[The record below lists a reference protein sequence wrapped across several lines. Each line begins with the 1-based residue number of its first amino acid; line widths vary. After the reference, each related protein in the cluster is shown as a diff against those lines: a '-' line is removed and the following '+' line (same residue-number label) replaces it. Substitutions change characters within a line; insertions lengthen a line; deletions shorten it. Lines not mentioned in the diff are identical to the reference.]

1 MGKSCENLSN
11 VGTKQTFYKKPIAS
25 HAIRLEGFSC
35 SHIAFHSCFGDL
47 KSTQSRQTVSHKYK
61 LFVLWYLVTFCKY
74 FGVDG
79 LPPFSRYLRKQI
91 EQKYFCVL
99 VWQYKGKQK
108 FWSKE
113 HLWYTTF
120 YHDTRN
126 LLIKTLSDLFLI

>member
-79 LPPFSRYLRKQI
+79 LPPFSRYLRK
-91 EQKYFCVL
+91 KSNKSTFA
-99 VWQYKGKQK
+99 
-108 FWSKE
+108 FWFDSTKVSKNFE
-113 HLWYTTF
+113 ARNTF
-120 YHDTRN
+120 DIQHFIMI
-126 LLIKTLSDLFLI
+126 LEIF